1 MVRISGEA
9 RSRAKVMDSDPPSA
23 RPWGRHILRTLQR
36 VFVSGIL
43 VVVPVTVT
51 VYVLYFLFQKVDG
64 LLSPLFLK
72 YLGYSVPGMGV
83 LATLILIFAVGIIV
97 RNVLGSRLF
106 GLGELIFVRT
116 PLVRAVYTA
125 AKQLL
130 EAVTSTERTAFNR
143 AVLIEYPRNGVFT
156 IGFAAS
162 RPRLRL
168 SGEEERMVTVFIPST
183 PTPVTGSVVLVRE
196 SEVYDLTMTTEEAIK
211 YIVSGGF
218 AAPPVINRSVPS
230 MSEA

>member
-1 MVRISGEA
+1 
-9 RSRAKVMDSDPPSA
+9 MDSDPPQT
-23 RPWGRHILRTLQR
+23 RPMGRQILRTLQR

-51 VYVLYFLFQKVDG
+51 LFVLYFLFQKIDG
-64 LLSPLFLK
+64 LLSPLFVK
-72 YLGYSVPGMGV
+72 YLGFSLPGMGF
-83 LATLILIFAVGIIV
+83 LATLVLIFVAGIIA
-97 RNVLGSRLF
+97 RNVIGGRLF

-130 EAVTSTERTAFNR
+130 EAVTSTDRKAFNR
-143 AVLIEYPRNGVFT
+143 AVMIEYPRPGMYT
-156 IGFAAS
+156 IGFASAETE
-162 RPRLRL
+162 LRTGDH
-168 SGEEERMVTVFIPST
+168 SQAMIAIFVPST
-183 PTPVTGSVVLVRE
+183 PTPVTGFVVLLPA
-196 SEVYDLTMTTEEAIK
+196 SEVHELQMSTEEAIK

>member
-1 MVRISGEA
+1 
-9 RSRAKVMDSDPPSA
+9 MDSDPPAA
-23 RPWGRHILRTLQR
+23 RPWGRRIFRTLRR

-51 VYVLYFLFQKVDG
+51 LFVLYFLFQKIDG
-64 LLSPLFLK
+64 LLSPLFHK
-72 YLGYSVPGMGV
+72 YLGYSVPGMGF
-83 LATLILIFAVGIIV
+83 LTTLLVIFVVGVIA
-97 RNVLGSRLF
+97 RNVIGSRLF
-106 GLGELIFVRT
+106 GLGELVFVRT

-130 EAVTSTERTAFNR
+130 EAVTSTDRKAFNR
-143 AVLIEYPRNGVFT
+143 AVMIEYPRPGIYTV
-156 IGFAAS
+156 GFAAS

-168 SGEEERMVTVFIPST
+168 ADHEEPMVTVFIPST
-183 PTPVTGSVVLVRE
+183 PTPVTGSVVIVPE
-196 SEVYDLTMTTEEAIK
+196 SDVYELAMTTEEAIK

-218 AAPPVINRSVPS
+218 AAPPVITRSVPS

>member
-1 MVRISGEA
+1 
-9 RSRAKVMDSDPPSA
+9 MDSDPPQT
-23 RPWGRHILRTLQR
+23 RPLGRQILRTLQR

-51 VYVLYFLFQKVDG
+51 LFVLYFLFQKVDG
-64 LLSPLFLK
+64 LLSPLFLR
-72 YLGYSVPGMGV
+72 YLGYSVPGMGF
-83 LATLILIFAVGIIV
+83 LATLVLIFVVGIIA
-97 RNVLGSRLF
+97 RNVIGGRLF

-130 EAVTSTERTAFNR
+130 EAVTSTERKTFNR
-143 AVLIEYPRNGVFT
+143 AVMIEYPRLGMYS
-156 IGFAAS
+156 IGFASAKTELHAGNS
-162 RPRLRL
+162 TQA
-168 SGEEERMVTVFIPST
+168 MVAIFVPST
-183 PTPVTGSVVLVRE
+183 PTPVTGFVVMLPA
-196 SEVYDLTMTTEEAIK
+196 SEVYELHMSTEEAIK

-218 AAPPVINRSVPS
+218 AAPPVINRSVSS

>member
-1 MVRISGEA
+1 
-9 RSRAKVMDSDPPSA
+9 MDSDPPQT
-23 RPWGRHILRTLQR
+23 RPWGRQILRTLQR

-51 VYVLYFLFQKVDG
+51 LFVLYFLFQKIDG

-72 YLGYSVPGMGV
+72 YLGYSLPGMGF
-83 LATLILIFAVGIIV
+83 LATLVLIFVVGIIA
-97 RNVLGSRLF
+97 RNVIGGRLF

-130 EAVTSTERTAFNR
+130 EAVTSTDRKAFNR
-143 AVLIEYPRNGVFT
+143 AVMIEYPRPGMYS
-156 IGFAAS
+156 IGFAS
-162 RPRLRL
+162 SEMELRT
-168 SGEEERMVTVFIPST
+168 GERSQLMIAIFVPST
-183 PTPVTGSVVLVRE
+183 PTPVTGFVVMLPAD
-196 SEVYDLTMTTEEAIK
+196 EVHELHMSTEEAIK

>member
-1 MVRISGEA
+1 
-9 RSRAKVMDSDPPSA
+9 MDSDPPQT
-23 RPWGRHILRTLQR
+23 RPLGRQILRTLRR

-51 VYVLYFLFQKVDG
+51 LFVLYFLFQKIDG

-72 YLGYSVPGMGV
+72 YLGYSIPGMGF
-83 LATLILIFAVGIIV
+83 LATLVLIFVVGIIA
-97 RNVLGSRLF
+97 RNVIGGRLF

-130 EAVTSTERTAFNR
+130 EAVTSNERTAFNR
-143 AVLIEYPRNGVFT
+143 AVLIEFPRNGIFT

-168 SGEEERMVTVFIPST
+168 TDREEPMVTVFIPST

-218 AAPPVINRSVPS
+218 AAPSVITSSVTS

>member
-1 MVRISGEA
+1 
-9 RSRAKVMDSDPPSA
+9 MDSDPSTA
-23 RPWGRHILRTLQR
+23 RPWGRQIIRTLQR

-51 VYVLYFLFQKVDG
+51 LFVLYFLFQKIDG

-72 YLGYSVPGMGV
+72 YLGYSLPGMGF
-83 LATLILIFAVGIIV
+83 LATVLLIFVIGLIA

-106 GLGELIFVRT
+106 GLGELIFIRT

-130 EAVTSTERTAFNR
+130 EAVTSTERKAFNR
-143 AVLIEYPRNGVFT
+143 AVIFQYPRPGMYT
-156 IGFAAS
+156 IGFASS
-162 RPRLRL
+162 RTELQTGDSRQ
-168 SGEEERMVTVFIPST
+168 SMIAIFVPST
-183 PTPVTGSVVLVRE
+183 PTPVTGFVVMLPAE
-196 SEVYDLTMTTEEAIK
+196 EVHELQISTEEAIK
-211 YIVSGGF
+211 FIVSGGF
-218 AAPPVINRSVPS
+218 TAPPVINRSVPS

>member
-1 MVRISGEA
+1 M
-9 RSRAKVMDSDPPSA
+9 
-23 RPWGRHILRTLQR
+23 GRQILRTLQR

-51 VYVLYFLFQKVDG
+51 LFVLYFLFQKIDG
-64 LLSPLFLK
+64 LLSPLFLR
-72 YLGYSVPGMGV
+72 YLGYSLPGMGF
-83 LATLILIFAVGIIV
+83 LATLVLIFVVGIIA
-97 RNVLGSRLF
+97 RNVIGGRLF

-130 EAVTSTERTAFNR
+130 EAVTSTERKAFNR
-143 AVLIEYPRNGVFT
+143 AVMIEYPRPGMYS
-156 IGFAAS
+156 IGFASAKTE
-162 RPRLRL
+162 LRA
-168 SGEEERMVTVFIPST
+168 GNNTQAMVAIFVPST
-183 PTPVTGSVVLVRE
+183 PTPVTGFVVMLPA
-196 SEVYDLTMTTEEAIK
+196 SEVYELHMTTEEAIK

>member
-1 MVRISGEA
+1 
-9 RSRAKVMDSDPPSA
+9 MDSDPAQTPS
-23 RPWGRHILRTLQR
+23 WGRQILRTLRR

-51 VYVLYFLFQKVDG
+51 LFVLYFLFQKIDG
-64 LLSPLFLK
+64 LLSPLFVK
-72 YLGYSVPGMGV
+72 YLGFSLPGMGF
-83 LATLILIFAVGIIV
+83 LATLLLIFVAGVIA
-97 RNVLGSRLF
+97 RNVIGGRLF

-130 EAVTSTERTAFNR
+130 EAVTSTDRKAFSR
-143 AVLIEYPRNGVFT
+143 AVMIEYPRPGVYT
-156 IGFAAS
+156 IGFASAE
-162 RPRLRL
+162 PELRTGNQ
-168 SGEEERMVTVFIPST
+168 SQSMIAIFVPST
-183 PTPVTGSVVLVRE
+183 PTPVTGFVVLLPA
-196 SEVYDLTMTTEEAIK
+196 SEVHELQMTTEEAIK

-218 AAPPVINRSVPS
+218 AAPPVITRSVTS

>member
-1 MVRISGEA
+1 
-9 RSRAKVMDSDPPSA
+9 MDSDPPQT
-23 RPWGRHILRTLQR
+23 RPLGRQILRTLQR

-51 VYVLYFLFQKVDG
+51 LFVLYVLFQKVDG

-83 LATLILIFAVGIIV
+83 LATLVLIFVVGIIA
-97 RNVLGSRLF
+97 RNVIGGRLF

-130 EAVTSTERTAFNR
+130 EAVTSTERSAFNR
-143 AVLIEYPRNGVFT
+143 AVLIEYPRTGIFT

-168 SGEEERMVTVFIPST
+168 ADRDEPMVTVFIPST

>member
-1 MVRISGEA
+1 
-9 RSRAKVMDSDPPSA
+9 MDSDPQAA
-23 RPWGRHILRTLQR
+23 RPWSRHIFRTLQR

-51 VYVLYFLFQKVDG
+51 LYVLYFLFQKVDG

-83 LATLILIFAVGIIV
+83 LATLLLVLLIGILA
-97 RNVLGSRLF
+97 RNVIGSRLF
-106 GLGELIFVRT
+106 GLGELVFVRT

-130 EAVTSTERTAFNR
+130 EAVTSTERKSFNR
-143 AVLIEYPRNGVFT
+143 AVMIEYPRPGLYS
-156 IGFAAS
+156 IGFAS
-162 RPRLRL
+162 SETELC
-168 SGEEERMVTVFIPST
+168 SGERRERLTAVFIPST
-183 PTPVTGSVVLVRE
+183 PTPVTGFVVLLPA
-196 SEVYDLTMTTEEAIK
+196 SEVHELSISTEEAIK

-218 AAPPVINRSVPS
+218 AAPPVITRSVPS

>member
-1 MVRISGEA
+1 
-9 RSRAKVMDSDPPSA
+9 MDSDPPSA

-51 VYVLYFLFQKVDG
+51 LFVLYFLFQKIDG

-72 YLGYSVPGMGV
+72 YLGYSLPGMGF
-83 LATLILIFAVGIIV
+83 LATLILIFVVGIIA

-106 GLGELIFVRT
+106 GLGELIFIRT

-130 EAVTSTERTAFNR
+130 EAVTSTERRAFNR
-143 AVLIEYPRNGVFT
+143 AVMFEYPRPGMYT
-156 IGFAAS
+156 IGFASA
-162 RPRLRL
+162 RTELRTGDQQQ
-168 SGEEERMVTVFIPST
+168 SMIAIFVPST
-183 PTPVTGSVVLVRE
+183 PTPVTGFVVMLPAA
-196 SEVYDLTMTTEEAIK
+196 EVHELQISTEEAIK
-211 YIVSGGF
+211 FIVSGGF
-218 AAPPVINRSVPS
+218 AAPPVINRSVAS

>member
-1 MVRISGEA
+1 
-9 RSRAKVMDSDPPSA
+9 MDSDPPQT
-23 RPWGRHILRTLQR
+23 RPWGRQILRTLQR

-51 VYVLYFLFQKVDG
+51 LFVLYFLFQKIDG
-64 LLSPLFLK
+64 LLSPLFVK
-72 YLGYSVPGMGV
+72 YLGFSLPGMGFV
-83 LATLILIFAVGIIV
+83 ATLLLIFIAGIIA
-97 RNVLGSRLF
+97 RNVIGGRLF

-130 EAVTSTERTAFNR
+130 ETVTSTERKAFNR
-143 AVLIEYPRNGVFT
+143 AVMIEYPRSGVYT
-156 IGFAAS
+156 IGFAS
-162 RPRLRL
+162 SKPELQT
-168 SGEEERMVTVFIPST
+168 GERNQKMLAIFVPST
-183 PTPVTGSVVLVRE
+183 PTPVTGFVVLVPA
-196 SEVYDLTMTTEEAIK
+196 SEVFELHMTTEEAIK

-218 AAPPVINRSVPS
+218 AAPPVINRSVTS